1 MNLFSKINDF
11 TCSIYNSIN
20 ESTSFKRCKKILNFD
35 SYIRYF
41 LSYNYALI
49 PLMLYYGVLSY
60 VPKVVYFKMVASVI
74 TNKFVVLSNDEKS
87 EISDIVHSF
96 KKNHPKVNRCLMY
109 VSVFR
114 KITKNYVCR
123 TLHKMTQLFISKI
136 NIITE
141 AKVSSNNKYIVIPFA
156 FKNTDYE
163 LFVPIKHEIVSEKD
177 EVYDEDENKVFQ
189 NHLQI
194 LPRLIGKNE
203 YERKMYHKVLN
214 EDTWEYEVK
223 EMKLD

>member
-1 MNLFSKINDF
+1 
-11 TCSIYNSIN
+11 
-20 ESTSFKRCKKILNFD
+20 
-35 SYIRYF
+35 
-41 LSYNYALI
+41 
-49 PLMLYYGVLSY
+49 
-60 VPKVVYFKMVASVI
+60 
-74 TNKFVVLSNDEKS
+74 
-87 EISDIVHSF
+87 
-96 KKNHPKVNRCLMY
+96 MY

-114 KITKNYVCR
+114 KITRNFVHR
-123 TLHKMTQLFISKI
+123 IFHKTTQFFVSKI
-136 NIITE
+136 INE
-141 AKVSSNNKYIVIPFA
+141 ARLSSNNKYIIIPFV

-177 EVYDEDENKVFQ
+177 EVYDEDENKVFR

-223 EMKLD
+223 ELKLD